1 MPVLPPGPEVEASFL
16 RPVFLTAD
24 KNASTLSKSSHSI
37 NIRPKKPKNVRNCES
52 RANTEWAGKP
62 VDFPHCPRVGVGSAT
77 FSVRKLENARKT
89 VSSRDYD
96 RQKTPAMAD
105 DRPPPAGLPTVPHM
119 ACKEKL
125 SASLRLMES
134 EPLLG

>member
-37 NIRPKKPKNVRNCES
+37 NIRPKKPKNVRTCES

-62 VDFPHCPRVGVGSAT
+62 VDFPTAPG
-77 FSVRKLENARKT
+77 LELG
-89 VSSRDYD
+89 
-96 RQKTPAMAD
+96 RQ
-105 DRPPPAGLPTVPHM
+105 RFL
-119 ACKEKL
+119 
-125 SASLRLMES
+125 
-134 EPLLG
+134 